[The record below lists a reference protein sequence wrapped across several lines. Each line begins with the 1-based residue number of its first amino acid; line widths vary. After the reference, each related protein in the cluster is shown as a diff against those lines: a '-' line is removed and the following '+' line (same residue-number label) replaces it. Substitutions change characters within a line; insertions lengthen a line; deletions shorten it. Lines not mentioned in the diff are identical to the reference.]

1 MNRKLILA
9 GAAAFVLAALALATA
24 YLYIPGGVRPSFSE
38 GDVRVYLGDGGTV
51 QLRWPQARVENDTGG
66 LPDAAETVPEED
78 GKNPP
83 EAPAEDAG
91 DQGPP
96 VSYSLNV
103 KSGDQHIQKLLSSP
117 DAFLGQLALPLSVRI
132 QAVVEGKNLLGLTR
146 RLTSQTL
153 AVQVDSVELNAPEVV
168 GTPGPGNLSLSWTLP
183 GGTAGLYEV
192 YAQGDADLVASTASK
207 AMELKVGRGG
217 DVPLPG
223 YHQPLEVS
231 VRAAFQGKGYVLC
244 GPASNLI
251 RVERQDLL
259 GDDLNLAYHEEEPR
273 VVSLEWD
280 ETRGEFYEVHEWHE
294 GGWTLLDTLEP
305 AEHFLYDLGRLG
317 SGSHHRFQVAA
328 LDRNGTLRSS
338 EEVEFFAAADP
349 LYATVW
355 PIIEQPFYEKADGS
369 SPTLGKI
376 PGGTA
381 LCVLEESGD
390 WFSVRYKDQYGWV
403 DSRFC
408 MINLPEYVGDH
419 CSYDIAN
426 SYRSVFK
433 VHENPI
439 ALITD
444 QVIQGFEHIQTADE
458 QFLVPYL
465 YPCSKKLL
473 SAAQAAEKDGYRLKI
488 YEAFRPNEATR
499 FLYDTTAG
507 QLELAALVYSY
518 ENAGGE
524 PLGEDEEPRILDP
537 VTGWEVDLSD
547 GLLIDPETE
556 EKISREDLALR
567 QAEEEAGKAQED
579 AETVPPGPDGQPI
592 PAGPQEGDT
601 PENPPFFTLP
611 AEGEGGSL
619 APAPETESQPAPEPA
634 PQPTPQTETPEGAQ
648 APEGE
653 EDEEGGETEEPV
665 EYDTYFTVMTN
676 GGRFSLGSFLAR
688 VTSAHNRGIALD
700 LTLETIDG
708 KEELEMQSAIHD
720 LSWYSAAYLNNDNAK
735 LLEKYMTATGMRGL
749 SSEWWH
755 FQDDETRE
763 AIGLSSYLFKGV
775 NMGGWTKD
783 DQGWRYRDED
793 GSVLRDTAFKADG
806 NFYTADQDGYVLP

>member
-1 MNRKLILA
+1 MLFR
-9 GAAAFVLAALALATA
+9 
-24 YLYIPGGVRPSFSE
+24 S
-38 GDVRVYLGDGGTV
+38 
-51 QLRWPQARVENDTGG
+51 
-66 LPDAAETVPEED
+66 
-78 GKNPP
+78 
-83 EAPAEDAG
+83 
-91 DQGPP
+91 
-96 VSYSLNV
+96 
-103 KSGDQHIQKLLSSP
+103 
-117 DAFLGQLALPLSVRI
+117 
-132 QAVVEGKNLLGLTR
+132 LTR

-153 AVQVDSVELNAPEVV
+153 AVQVDSVELNAPEAV

-192 YAQGDADLVASTASK
+192 YAQGGLVASTASK
-207 AMELKVGRGG
+207 ALELKVGRGG

-537 VTGWEVDLSD
+537 VTG
-547 GLLIDPETE
+547 
-556 EKISREDLALR
+556 
-567 QAEEEAGKAQED
+567 
-579 AETVPPGPDGQPI
+579 
-592 PAGPQEGDT
+592 
-601 PENPPFFTLP
+601 
-611 AEGEGGSL
+611 
-619 APAPETESQPAPEPA
+619 
-634 PQPTPQTETPEGAQ
+634 
-648 APEGE
+648 
-653 EDEEGGETEEPV
+653 
-665 EYDTYFTVMTN
+665 
-676 GGRFSLGSFLAR
+676 
-688 VTSAHNRGIALD
+688 
-700 LTLETIDG
+700 
-708 KEELEMQSAIHD
+708 
-720 LSWYSAAYLNNDNAK
+720 
-735 LLEKYMTATGMRGL
+735 
-749 SSEWWH
+749 
-755 FQDDETRE
+755 
-763 AIGLSSYLFKGV
+763 
-775 NMGGWTKD
+775 
-783 DQGWRYRDED
+783 
-793 GSVLRDTAFKADG
+793 
-806 NFYTADQDGYVLP
+806 